1 MGNSTV
7 AILIFYINL
16 MKVLGFNLASSHKTF
31 WFKSI
36 DFQVGTETLEKP

>member
-16 MKVLGFNLASSHKTF
+16 MKVLGFNLSSSHKTF